1 MTIFNQTCFD
11 MQRKYSIFQGL
22 AKHWLP
28 LITLDEH
35 EHLLNPINIGLTFRL
50 KSLGAEEGEV
60 FFFKPL
66 GAEYLVFVLS
76 RSLKTREKHTN

>member
-1 MTIFNQTCFD
+1 MTNFNQTCFD

-35 EHLLNPINIGLTFRL
+35 EHLLNPINIGLTFKV

-60 FFFKPL
+60 FF
-66 GAEYLVFVLS
+66 
-76 RSLKTREKHTN
+76 